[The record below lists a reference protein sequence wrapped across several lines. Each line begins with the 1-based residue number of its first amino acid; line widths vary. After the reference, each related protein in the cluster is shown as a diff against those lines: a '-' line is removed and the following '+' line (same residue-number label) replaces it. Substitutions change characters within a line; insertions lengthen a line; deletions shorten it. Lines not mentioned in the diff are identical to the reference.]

1 MVDGNCGPWF
11 FVRVGGEHRSRAS
24 RMDSPFLALASA
36 FLCPGCFIRQP
47 DRSLL
52 CSVKIAVYRYLTTL
66 IVVAAAAGAAWFL
79 YQKYVTDP
87 WTRDCQVRANIVG
100 IAPRVSGPI
109 IDILV
114 RDNQEVKAG
123 DLLFE
128 IDPADYKTAL
138 DAAKA
143 SVANLEANLLQKRQD
158 LERETDLFQRKVA
171 SKQEYQNAQNA
182 FSSADAELKAAQANL
197 QQAELNLGYTKVY
210 APVDGYLTNVNTSPG
225 AYVHA
230 GDQLLALVDS
240 SSFWIAAYFKETQL
254 ASIKPGRTVK
264 ITLMGYHDEPF
275 EGEVDS
281 VAWGIFVQDGSGGT
295 STGLL
300 AAVNQTV
307 DWVRLPQRFP
317 VRVRITGKPPIPLRI
332 GQTVTVAVLPKAS
345 LTPEGQSKQ
354 P

>member
-1 MVDGNCGPWF
+1 VKIAF
-11 FVRVGGEHRSRAS
+11 YRYLVTLFAV
-24 RMDSPFLALASA
+24 ALAS
-36 FLCPGCFIRQP
+36 
-47 DRSLL
+47 
-52 CSVKIAVYRYLTTL
+52 
-66 IVVAAAAGAAWFL
+66 GAAWLL

-87 WTRDCQVRANIVG
+87 WTRDCQVRANVVG
-100 IAPRVSGPI
+100 IAPRIAGPI
-109 IDILV
+109 INIPV
-114 RDNQEVKAG
+114 HDNQEVKAG

-138 DAAKA
+138 DSAKA
-143 SVANLEANLLQKRQD
+143 AVANMEANVRQKQQD
-158 LERETDLFQRKVA
+158 LERETELLQKNVSSRQEFQT
-171 SKQEYQNAQNA
+171 AQNA
-182 FSSADAELKAAQANL
+182 FASEMAQSAAARANL
-197 QQAELNLGYTKVY
+197 KQAELNLGYTKVY

-254 ASIKPGRTVK
+254 PSIKPERTVK
-264 ITLMGYHDEPF
+264 ITVMGYRDQPF
-275 EGEVDS
+275 EGRVNS
-281 VAWGIFVQDGSGGT
+281 VAWGIFLQDGSGGT

-317 VRVRITGKPPIPLRI
+317 VRIRITGKPPIPLRI
-332 GQTVTVAVLPKAS
+332 GQTVTVAVEAAAS
-345 LTPEGQSKQ
+345 PTPEGLSKQ

>member
-1 MVDGNCGPWF
+1 VKIAF
-11 FVRVGGEHRSRAS
+11 YRYLVTLFAV
-24 RMDSPFLALASA
+24 ALAS
-36 FLCPGCFIRQP
+36 
-47 DRSLL
+47 
-52 CSVKIAVYRYLTTL
+52 
-66 IVVAAAAGAAWFL
+66 GAAWLL

-87 WTRDCQVRANIVG
+87 WTRDCQVRANVVG
-100 IAPRVSGPI
+100 IAPRIAGPI
-109 IDILV
+109 INIPV
-114 RDNQEVKAG
+114 HDNQEVKAG

-138 DAAKA
+138 DSAKA
-143 SVANLEANLLQKRQD
+143 AVANMEANVRQKQQDLDRETELLQRN
-158 LERETDLFQRKVA
+158 VA
-171 SKQEYQNAQNA
+171 SRQEFQNAQNA
-182 FSSADAELKAAQANL
+182 FASEMAQLAAARANL
-197 QQAELNLGYTKVY
+197 KQAELNLGYTKVY

-254 ASIKPGRTVK
+254 PSIKPDRTVK
-264 ITLMGYHDEPF
+264 ITVMGYRDQPF
-275 EGEVDS
+275 EGRVNS
-281 VAWGIFVQDGSGGT
+281 VAWGIFLQDGSGGT

-317 VRVRITGKPPIPLRI
+317 VRIRITGKPPIPLRI
-332 GQTVTVAVLPKAS
+332 GQTVTVAVEAAAS
-345 LTPEGQSKQ
+345 PTPEGLSKQ

>member
-1 MVDGNCGPWF
+1 M
-11 FVRVGGEHRSRAS
+11 
-24 RMDSPFLALASA
+24 
-36 FLCPGCFIRQP
+36 
-47 DRSLL
+47 
-52 CSVKIAVYRYLTTL
+52 KIALYRYLVTL
-66 IVVAAAAGAAWFL
+66 TVVGIAVGAAWFL
-79 YQKYVTDP
+79 YRKYVTDP
-87 WTRDCQVRANIVG
+87 WTRDCQVRANVVG
-100 IAPRVSGPI
+100 IAPRVAGPI
-109 IDILV
+109 INIPV
-114 RDNQEVKAG
+114 HDNQEVKAG

-138 DAAKA
+138 DSAKA
-143 SVANLEANLLQKRQD
+143 SVANAEANVRQKQQD
-158 LERETDLFQRKVA
+158 LDRQAELFQRRVS
-171 SKQEYQNAQNA
+171 SKEDFQNAQNA
-182 FSSADAELKAAQANL
+182 FASEQAQLAAARANL

-254 ASIKPGRTVK
+254 PAIKPDRPVK
-264 ITLMGYHDEPF
+264 ITLMGYHDQPF
-275 EGEVDS
+275 EGKVDS

-317 VRVRITGKPPIPLRI
+317 VRIRITGKPPIPLRI
-332 GQTVTVAVLPKAS
+332 GQTVTVAVLAAAS
-345 LTPEGQSKQ
+345 PTQEGLSKQ

>member
-1 MVDGNCGPWF
+1 MKIAFYRYLVTLF
-11 FVRVGGEHRSRAS
+11 AV
-24 RMDSPFLALASA
+24 ALAS
-36 FLCPGCFIRQP
+36 
-47 DRSLL
+47 
-52 CSVKIAVYRYLTTL
+52 
-66 IVVAAAAGAAWFL
+66 GAAWLL

-87 WTRDCQVRANIVG
+87 WTRDCQVRANVVG
-100 IAPRVSGPI
+100 IAPRIAGPI
-109 IDILV
+109 INIPV
-114 RDNQEVKAG
+114 HDNQEVKAG

-138 DAAKA
+138 DSAKA
-143 SVANLEANLLQKRQD
+143 AVANMEANVRQKHQDLDRETELLQRN
-158 LERETDLFQRKVA
+158 VA
-171 SKQEYQNAQNA
+171 SRQEFQNAQNA
-182 FSSADAELKAAQANL
+182 FASEMAQLAAARANL
-197 QQAELNLGYTKVY
+197 KQAELNLGYTKVY

-254 ASIKPGRTVK
+254 PSIKPERTVK
-264 ITLMGYHDEPF
+264 ITVMGYRDQPF
-275 EGEVDS
+275 EGRVNS
-281 VAWGIFVQDGSGGT
+281 VAWGIFLQDGSGGT

-317 VRVRITGKPPIPLRI
+317 VRIRITGKPPIPLRI
-332 GQTVTVAVLPKAS
+332 GQTVTVAVEAAAS
-345 LTPEGQSKQ
+345 PTPEGLSKQ

>member
-1 MVDGNCGPWF
+1 M
-11 FVRVGGEHRSRAS
+11 
-24 RMDSPFLALASA
+24 
-36 FLCPGCFIRQP
+36 
-47 DRSLL
+47 
-52 CSVKIAVYRYLTTL
+52 KIAVYRYLVTL
-66 IVVAAAAGAAWFL
+66 IVVAVAAGAAWFL

-109 IDILV
+109 INIPV
-114 RDNQEVKAG
+114 HDNQEVKAG

-138 DAAKA
+138 DSAKA
-143 SVANLEANLLQKRQD
+143 SVANAEANVLQKKQD
-158 LERETDLFQRKVA
+158 LDRETDLFQRKVS
-171 SKQEYQNAQNA
+171 SKQEFQNAQNA
-182 FSSADAELKAAQANL
+182 IASAEAQLKAAQANL
-197 QQAELNLGYTKVY
+197 QQSELNLGYTKVY
-210 APVDGYLTNVNTSPG
+210 APLDGYLTNVNTSPG
-225 AYVHA
+225 AYVHT

-254 ASIKPGRTVK
+254 LSIKPGRTVK
-264 ITLMGYHDEPF
+264 ITLMGYHDKPF
-275 EGEVDS
+275 EGKIDS

-317 VRVRITGKPPIPLRI
+317 VRVQITGKPPIPLRI
-332 GQTVTVAVLPKAS
+332 GQTVTVAVLAKAS
-345 LTPEGQSKQ
+345 LTPEGLSKQ

>member
-1 MVDGNCGPWF
+1 
-11 FVRVGGEHRSRAS
+11 
-24 RMDSPFLALASA
+24 
-36 FLCPGCFIRQP
+36 
-47 DRSLL
+47 
-52 CSVKIAVYRYLTTL
+52 
-66 IVVAAAAGAAWFL
+66 
-79 YQKYVTDP
+79 
-87 WTRDCQVRANIVG
+87 VG

-109 IDILV
+109 INIPV

-128 IDPADYKTAL
+128 IDPAHYKTAL

-143 SVANLEANLLQKRQD
+143 SVANAEANFRQKQQD
-158 LERETDLFQRKVA
+158 LDRETDLFQRKVS
-171 SKQEYQNAQNA
+171 SKQEFQNAQNA
-182 FSSADAELKAAQANL
+182 FASAEAQLNAARANL
-197 QQAELNLGYTKVY
+197 QQSELNLGYTKVF

-225 AYVHA
+225 SYVHA

-254 ASIKPGRTVK
+254 PSIKPGRSVK
-264 ITLMGYHDEPF
+264 ITLMGYHDAPF
-275 EGEVDS
+275 EGKVDS
-281 VAWGIFVQDGSGGT
+281 VAWGIFVQDGSSGT

-317 VRVRITGKPPIPLRI
+317 VRVRITGEPPISLRI

-345 LTPEGQSKQ
+345 LTEEGLSKR

>member
-1 MVDGNCGPWF
+1 
-11 FVRVGGEHRSRAS
+11 
-24 RMDSPFLALASA
+24 
-36 FLCPGCFIRQP
+36 
-47 DRSLL
+47 
-52 CSVKIAVYRYLTTL
+52 VKIAAYRYLVTL
-66 IVVAAAAGAAWFL
+66 IVVAVAGGVAWLL

-87 WTRDCQVRANIVG
+87 WTRDCQVRANVVG

-109 IDILV
+109 IDIPV
-114 RDNQEVKAG
+114 HDNQEVKTG

-128 IDPADYKTAL
+128 LDPADYKTAL
-138 DAAKA
+138 DSAKA
-143 SVANLEANLLQKRQD
+143 SVANGEANLVQKQQD
-158 LERETDLFQRKVA
+158 LDREADLFQRRVT
-171 SKQEYQNAQNA
+171 SKQEFQNAQNA
-182 FSSADAELKAAQANL
+182 LASAKAQLDAAQANL
-197 QQAELNLGYTKVY
+197 KQSELNLGYTKVY

-225 AYVHA
+225 AYVHT

-240 SSFWIAAYFKETQL
+240 STFWIAAYFKETQL
-254 ASIKPGRTVK
+254 LSIKPGRTVK

-275 EGEVDS
+275 EGKVDS

-317 VRVRITGKPPIPLRI
+317 VRVKIIGKPPIPLRI

-345 LTPEGQSKQ
+345 LTPEGLSKG

>member
-1 MVDGNCGPWF
+1 M
-11 FVRVGGEHRSRAS
+11 
-24 RMDSPFLALASA
+24 
-36 FLCPGCFIRQP
+36 
-47 DRSLL
+47 
-52 CSVKIAVYRYLTTL
+52 KTAVYRYVATL

-87 WTRDCQVRANIVG
+87 WTRDCQVRANIIG

-109 IDILV
+109 ISIPV
-114 RDNQEVKAG
+114 RDNQEVKTG

-128 IDPADYKTAL
+128 IDPADYQTAL

-143 SVANLEANLLQKRQD
+143 SVANEEANLRQKQQD
-158 LERETDLFQRKVA
+158 LDRETELFRTRVS
-171 SKQEYQNAQNA
+171 SKQEFQNAQNA
-182 FSSADAELKAAQANL
+182 FASAEAQLSAARANL
-197 QQAELNLGYTKVY
+197 KQAELNLGYTKVF

-225 AYVHA
+225 SYVHT
-230 GDQLLALVDS
+230 GDQLLAEVDS
-240 SSFWIAAYFKETQL
+240 NSFWIAAYFKETQL
-254 ASIKPGRTVK
+254 PSIKPGRTVN

-275 EGEVDS
+275 EGKVDS
-281 VAWGIFVQDGSGGT
+281 VAWGIFVQDGSSGT

-332 GQTVTVAVLPKAS
+332 GQTVTVAVLPRAS
-345 LTPEGQSKQ
+345 LTEEGLSKR

>member
-1 MVDGNCGPWF
+1 M
-11 FVRVGGEHRSRAS
+11 
-24 RMDSPFLALASA
+24 
-36 FLCPGCFIRQP
+36 
-47 DRSLL
+47 
-52 CSVKIAVYRYLTTL
+52 KIAPYRYLVTL
-66 IVVAAAAGAAWFL
+66 IVVALAAGAAWLL

-109 IDILV
+109 INIPV

-254 ASIKPGRTVK
+254 AWQNSEN
-264 ITLMGYHDEPF
+264 H
-275 EGEVDS
+275 
-281 VAWGIFVQDGSGGT
+281 AN
-295 STGLL
+295 GL
-300 AAVNQTV
+300 
-307 DWVRLPQRFP
+307 
-317 VRVRITGKPPIPLRI
+317 
-332 GQTVTVAVLPKAS
+332 S
-345 LTPEGQSKQ
+345 
-354 P
+354 

>member
-1 MVDGNCGPWF
+1 
-11 FVRVGGEHRSRAS
+11 
-24 RMDSPFLALASA
+24 
-36 FLCPGCFIRQP
+36 
-47 DRSLL
+47 
-52 CSVKIAVYRYLTTL
+52 VKIAAYRYLVTL
-66 IVVAAAAGAAWFL
+66 IVVAVAGGVAWLL

-87 WTRDCQVRANIVG
+87 WTRDCQVRANVVG

-109 IDILV
+109 INIPV
-114 RDNQEVKAG
+114 HDNQEVKAG

-128 IDPADYKTAL
+128 LDPADYKTAL
-138 DAAKA
+138 DSAKA
-143 SVANLEANLLQKRQD
+143 SVANGEANLVQKQQD
-158 LERETDLFQRKVA
+158 FDREADLFQRRVT
-171 SKQEYQNAQNA
+171 SKQEFQNAQNA
-182 FSSADAELKAAQANL
+182 LASAKAQLDAAQANL
-197 QQAELNLGYTKVY
+197 KQSELNLGYTKVY

-225 AYVHA
+225 AYVHT

-240 SSFWIAAYFKETQL
+240 STFWIAAYFKETQL
-254 ASIKPGRTVK
+254 LSIKPGRTVK

-275 EGEVDS
+275 EGKVDS

-317 VRVRITGKPPIPLRI
+317 VRVKIIGKPPIPLRI

-345 LTPEGQSKQ
+345 LTPEGLSKG